1 MTENGA
7 INNLELNRP
16 FAYSELQE
24 SIDIAIDALKKQ
36 IPKKPIFTEDK
47 QFALCPSC
55 DGKGLFDKQK
65 HCDNCGQAI
74 DWSDAD

>member
-1 MTENGA
+1 M
-7 INNLELNRP
+7 
-16 FAYSELQE
+16 
-24 SIDIAIDALKKQ
+24 
-36 IPKKPIFTEDK
+36 KKPIFSEDK

-74 DWSDAD
+74 DWSDTD